1 MGILDAAIGQIT
13 EFMSRRCPEQPGT
26 TFLYDGSGCPWPVGG
41 KKNIVL
47 GQDTGVELGNPRKE
61 SLSLILWT
69 EGMSR
74 IHDGRITI
82 IGPDLPESRGKSLPF
97 AKIVMVAVH
106 GFNEENT
113 CDRWQEMDL
122 LRFDINLAGYMMRA
136 VSQYQREWSRV
147 SHNALE
153 KGFSFS
159 ILGSA
164 LMERMKIREY
174 IDGVEILFVTE
185 SPEAIR
191 ELRDV
196 ANGAMAI
203 IGALNRMNEEIEA
216 DCPTCDY
223 RVVCDTVDGLRKM
236 HAARSR

>member
-1 MGILDAAIGQIT
+1 MGILDNAIGQIV
-13 EFMSRRCPEQPGT
+13 EFMIRRSAMQPGT
-26 TFLYDGSGCPWPVGG
+26 TFLYNGTGCPWPAGG

-47 GQDTGVELGNPRKE
+47 VQDTGVELGNPRQE
-61 SLSLILWT
+61 SLSLILWA

-74 IHDGRITI
+74 ISDGRITV
-82 IGPDLPESRGKSLPF
+82 IGPDLQESRGKSLPF
-97 AKIVMVAVH
+97 AKIVMAGVH
-106 GFNEENT
+106 GFNEKNT

-122 LRFDINLAGYMMRA
+122 LRFDIDLAGYMMRA

-147 SHNALE
+147 SHDALE

-164 LMERMKIREY
+164 IRDKMNAKEY

-185 SPEAIR
+185 SPEAVR
-191 ELRDV
+191 ELREV
-196 ANGAMAI
+196 SNEAMAI

-223 RVVCDTVDGLRKM
+223 RVVGDAVD
-236 HAARSR
+236 

>member
-13 EFMSRRCPEQPGT
+13 EFMSRRSAGQPGT
-26 TFLYDGSGCPWPVGG
+26 TLFYDGTGCRWPAGG

-47 GQDTGVELGNPRKE
+47 GQDTGVELGNPRQE
-61 SLSLILWT
+61 SLSLILWA
-69 EGMSR
+69 EGLSR
-74 IHDGRITI
+74 IKDGRITV
-82 IGPDLPESRGKSLPF
+82 IGPDLQESRGKSLPF

-122 LRFDINLAGYMMRA
+122 LRFDIDLAGYMMRA

-147 SHNALE
+147 SHEAVE

-159 ILGSA
+159 ILGSG
-164 LMERMKIREY
+164 LMDRMKAKDY

-185 SPEAIR
+185 STEAVR
-191 ELRDV
+191 ELREV
-196 ANGAMAI
+196 ADDAMAI
-203 IGALNRMNEEIEA
+203 IGALNRMNEEIDA

-223 RVVCDTVDGLRKM
+223 RAVCDAVDGLREM
-236 HAARSR
+236 HAARKA